1 MCVVWS
7 AQVRYIH
14 YLDRDMKV
22 SLQANTEVQNMK
34 ETIKA
39 AGRKALQRFLS
50 KLAAEVAHDG

>member
-39 AGRKALQRFLS
+39 AGRKALQRILS